1 MIVAE
6 EEELSVEEVC
16 DQLIAELA
24 APEEGDE
31 TTLAQ
36 VQFFGGWGRRFRRAV
51 QKAVK
56 KVEHEAKKFVGKVC
70 DDWSRKAGAKICEVK

>member
-36 VQFFGGWGRRFRRAV
+36 VQFWGSIKRAV
-51 QKAVK
+51 SKAAKTVARGVVK
-56 KVEHEAKKFVGKVC
+56 VG
-70 DDWSRKAGAKICEVK
+70 E

>member
-6 EEELSVEEVC
+6 DEGLSVEEVC

-36 VQFFGGWGRRFRRAV
+36 VQFFGGWGRIRRAV
-51 QKAVK
+51 
-56 KVEHEAKKFVGKVC
+56 
-70 DDWSRKAGAKICEVK
+70 

>member
-6 EEELSVEEVC
+6 DEGLSVEEVC

-36 VQFFGGWGRRFRRAV
+36 VQFWNKIVRSVAKAIVTVEREV
-51 QKAVK
+51 KKAVHSACK
-56 KVEHEAKKFVGKVC
+56 NGFDEIGRA
-70 DDWSRKAGAKICEVK
+70 ICS